1 MAIATTAT
9 LERLLK
15 PNAANEIRR
24 HASAAWSLCDGE
36 PERIA
41 EWCLLRWEKGLFET
55 VQEERYLQ
63 QVIGSA
69 HAVLDADVR
78 GFRKSLIRTESQ
90 IRQDYL
96 KQEKERVEAWDKRR
110 QLMAERE
117 EKRRQ
122 ASSHEAIRQRVAAAP
137 NLLLSRFS
145 ANGWSGP

>member
-110 QLMAERE
+110 QLMRNARRKGVRRHHT
-117 EKRRQ
+117 KRSDNWLQ
-122 ASSHEAIRQRVAAAP
+122 QP
-137 NLLLSRFS
+137 QNLLLSRFS